1 MLHPTRTQAT
11 ACGWAL
17 PSDSGSRFR
26 REQDQGRG
34 FGAARTAV
42 SRASYRISRLEESL
56 SCRPRASA
64 REPVPRPDASLGGKA
79 SSQSCSSDGGAKP
92 VAVVILL
99 AHTVAVAHLP
109 RAMRGLSINN
119 KVTE

>member
-64 REPVPRPDASLGGKA
+64 REPVPRPDASLGTGYFA
-79 SSQSCSSDGGAKP
+79 DAKFRHDSEHVRAEKP
-92 VAVVILL
+92 L
-99 AHTVAVAHLP
+99 A
-109 RAMRGLSINN
+109 RAARP
-119 KVTE
+119 TEVRSRWRL